1 VTVRTMLIEIR
12 VSADGGVPGHHFSR
26 TDAQS
31 PRSST
36 KILRG
41 AGDLPFAQVT
51 KFEPIINLKTT
62 RPLA

>member
-1 VTVRTMLIEIR
+1 MLIEIT

-31 PRSST
+31 PRSSA
-36 KILRG
+36 KI
-41 AGDLPFAQVT
+41 GDLPFAQAT